1 MNIDSVIFVMLSL
14 TVPYIPEIIKTK
26 VITNEMEEDKNEI
39 FPVSNL

>member
-1 MNIDSVIFVMLSL
+1 MNIDCEIFVILSL

-26 VITNEMEEDKNEI
+26 VNENEMEEDKKEI